1 MTQYHL
7 RTGGAPTGDPSSYG
21 DIGKIRALLKATDAN
36 AIKEAGTAYVA
47 ASQHLESLYSV
58 ISRASRILADVWE
71 DEASTATQK
80 TLRKLQ
86 ATAEEL
92 RSTTAKVGGALD
104 WYGSEILPWYV
115 KHKPDTG
122 LIKDG
127 GDDKY
132 AREYMQRLNRR
143 IAEAWTRLPDSVTVH
158 SVRDVEQIDDPA
170 RRPRTSDV
178 PTSGPNASSSGGS
191 PSGNPGHHRPLPS
204 ATAPNGIDGPQNPNG
219 NNTVPTTGRPASL
232 GGAVTDTRLAGA
244 GGNSITG
251 PPFGGPPA
259 GPGGAPNPFGGLG
272 GVGPGGSPG
281 AMPGVGPSP
290 GGLDPTGGGLGA
302 PGRDAFGSSGRGGAA
317 SSAKGSGPMS
327 AGGTG
332 GGKQDDR
339 QEERRR
345 EFWLAE
351 DRANWS
357 GDPAVA
363 PVIGDASATAV
374 EYDDQTWRVDSST
387 ANWGVEP
394 VPEVVLGGT
403 SRPRNEPEEAETGTA
418 EEIRDARPARLEAP
432 PELRGDE

>member
-21 DIGKIRALLKATDAN
+21 DIGKIRALLTATDAN
-36 AIKEAGTAYVA
+36 AIKDAGAAYLA
-47 ASQHLESLYSV
+47 ASQHLESLYGV
-58 ISRASRILADVWE
+58 ISRASKILADVWE

-80 TLRKLQ
+80 TLRELQ

-92 RSTTAKVGGALD
+92 HSATAKVGGTLD

-158 SVRDVEQIDDPA
+158 SVRDVEQLDDPT
-170 RRPRTSDV
+170 RQPSTGGV
-178 PTSGPNASSSGGS
+178 PTSGPNAPGSGAS
-191 PSGNPGHHRPLPS
+191 PSGSPGYHRPLAGAMS
-204 ATAPNGIDGPQNPNG
+204 PNSIDGPQNG
-219 NNTVPTTGRPASL
+219 NNPVPTAGRPSAP
-232 GGAVTDTRLAGA
+232 GGVVMGTELAGA
-244 GGNSITG
+244 GGNNVTG
-251 PPFGGPPA
+251 SPFGGAPT
-259 GPGGAPNPFGGLG
+259 GPGGAPSPFDA
-272 GVGPGGSPG
+272 VGPGGSPG
-281 AMPGVGPSP
+281 AMPGVGPGAGPLGPMGGRP
-290 GGLDPTGGGLGA
+290 GV
-302 PGRDAFGSSGRGGAA
+302 PGRDAFGSGSRGGAA
-317 SSAKGSGPMS
+317 SPGKGTGPMS
-327 AGGTG
+327 PGGTG
-332 GGKQDDR
+332 GGKRDDR

-351 DRANWS
+351 DRENWN

-363 PVIGDASATAV
+363 PVIGDRSPTAV
-374 EYDDQTWRVDSST
+374 EYDEQAWRVDSSA

-403 SRPRNEPEEAETGTA
+403 TRPRSEPEEVESEASEGDTA
-418 EEIRDARPARLEAP
+418 KEAGGARPARLEAP
-432 PELRGDE
+432 PELRGAE